1 MTNFDNTTGSSGR
14 MAWQRPAV
22 VRMGA
27 ADAEGTVMM
36 SMTTD
41 STRPNR
47 MMGS

>member
-1 MTNFDNTTGSSGR
+1 MTNSDNATGMAGR

-27 ADAEGTVMM
+27 ADAEGTTMM
-36 SMTTD
+36 SMMPD
-41 STRPNR
+41 ATRPNR

>member
-1 MTNFDNTTGSSGR
+1 MTNSNNTGR

-27 ADAEGTVMM
+27 ADAEGNTR
-36 SMTTD
+36 MTMLQD
-41 STRPNR
+41 AVRPNR